1 MSWAGERAG
10 PLSAPAYSGGV
21 SAPTTDHPT
30 DRVGDQAGDP
40 AGDPVGDL
48 FASSSVTEHVVR
60 GVLGLLLAVGSFALA
75 PAHPWAL
82 LGLVA
87 AAVAWRG
94 CPTCWCLGLAQT
106 LSRGRV
112 GCTDGT
118 CR

>member
-1 MSWAGERAG
+1 MST
-10 PLSAPAYSGGV
+10 
-21 SAPTTDHPT
+21 PTTERTTEP
-30 DRVGDQAGDP
+30 VGRPVSDP
-40 AGDPVGDL
+40 VADPVGEL

-60 GVLGLLLAVGSFALA
+60 GVLGLVLAVAAFALA